1 MPSSGSPTKYG
12 DSASLGGEPGSNR
25 ADLRELVGEQR
36 RILTR
41 ILLTRP
47 NKRASF
53 IPPIPRDSSIK
64 KTKCQIRNCRRS
76 RVRGRAGR
84 RGSPWRVT
92 LVGSPQPTRRA
103 AERRVG
109 ARRELGRW
117 GRECARRD
125 GDWPPRRRVLLTRAR
140 PNPLA
145 LPVGHRLRP
154 TREPWRATA

>member
-1 MPSSGSPTKYG
+1 MPSSGSPAKYG
-12 DSASLGGEPGSNR
+12 DSASLRGARIESRRSARTRRGATQDAN
-25 ADLRELVGEQR
+25 ADSPNQAEQ
-36 RILTR
+36 
-41 ILLTRP
+41 
-47 NKRASF
+47 ACF
-53 IPPIPRDSSIK
+53 IPPIPPQILPSK
-64 KTKCQIRNCRRS
+64 KQRTKYATAEGLEYE
-76 RVRGRAGR
+76 VGRTGLTMASDAGR
-84 RGSPWRVT
+84 VAG
-92 LVGSPQPTRRA
+92 A
-103 AERRVG
+103 AADAAGGGDEWG